1 MGDISYYHYLYAI
14 KAGMPTELDMQ
25 EIIFDFT
32 GCKYIMKL
40 YDIIQE
46 SFVFPYWFGRT

>member
-40 YDIIQE
+40 YDIITIIYLKLSIISE
-46 SFVFPYWFGRT
+46 